1 MKKHPLVSA
10 VFILF
15 ICFALSS
22 PAFGGDPL
30 KVKGFSIGMNIEEAL
45 SNFERLGFE
54 GLTVRE
60 NKYRKTK
67 TYYSI
72 IPGSGDPFRVETG
85 FDNKSVSRLFFSAN
99 ICDRLFQT
107 KNIGA
112 EVFKD
117 AFMKA
122 YDIQEMKPYKDNPGS
137 DMIKGWEHYNLQN
150 GYRIRIDT
158 EKGLEIVK
166 SAKASEFSFD

>member
-1 MKKHPLVSA
+1 MKKHTMLSA

-15 ICFALSS
+15 TCFTLSS
-22 PAFGGDPL
+22 PAFAGGPL

-60 NKYRKTK
+60 NTYRKTK
-67 TYYSI
+67 IYYSI
-72 IPGSGDPFRVETG
+72 TPGSGDPFRVETG
-85 FDNKSVSRLFFSAN
+85 FNSKTVSRLFFSAN
-99 ICDRLFQT
+99 ICDRLFHT

-117 AFMKA
+117 AFVKA
-122 YDIQEMKPYKDNPGS
+122 YDLLDMKPYKDNPGS
-137 DMIKGWEHYNLQN
+137 DMIKGWQHYNLQH
-150 GYRIRIDT
+150 GYRVRINID
-158 EKGLEIVK
+158 KGLEIVK